1 MPVQRRVEQVM
12 LGMREV
18 LQEDER
24 TSEDPQ
30 QAGDEQVW
38 GLGELRWVVRGE

>member
-1 MPVQRRVEQVM
+1 MPVQRQVEQVM

-24 TSEDPQ
+24 TSEDQ

-38 GLGELRWVVRGE
+38 GLGELRRMVRGE